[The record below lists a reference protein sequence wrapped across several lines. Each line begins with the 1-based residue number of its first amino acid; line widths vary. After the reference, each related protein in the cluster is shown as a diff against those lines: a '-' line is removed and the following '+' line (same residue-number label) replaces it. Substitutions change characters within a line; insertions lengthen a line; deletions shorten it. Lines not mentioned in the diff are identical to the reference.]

1 MNRKVKYS
9 LLFLISAMLFSSC
22 EDFIEPNIENETIQ
36 LLAPKN
42 NLPTVQLTHT
52 FWWDFLDGTEVYN
65 MQIVE
70 GTFASAIQLIL
81 DTTLNS
87 NKFDATLPP
96 GSFQWRVRGENN
108 GGQTNYTIFNLV
120 IDSALD
126 ISSLGV
132 VLNGP
137 STNLITN
144 STSVDLSW
152 SSLLNADDYLVEIH
166 EDTWSGAVAF
176 GPQIEVT
183 TSLTVSLGEGDFV
196 WGVQAR
202 NSTSATSTAF
212 TTRTFTIDTTAPSS
226 PLLVTPSNNSTV
238 NNGYNTYTWTQ
249 GVNTGTAQTDHIYFY
264 SDALGTIP
272 FKDSS
277 TAGLSYQDSLA
288 PGTYY
293 WAVRST
299 DAATNIGEF
308 STLNAVIIP

>member
-1 MNRKVKYS
+1 MNRKVKYN
-9 LLFLISAMLFSSC
+9 LLFLITTMLFCSC
-22 EDFIEPNIENETIQ
+22 EDFIEPDIEHEVIH
-36 LLAPKN
+36 LLAPTN
-42 NLPTVQLTHT
+42 NLITIQLTHT

-81 DTTLNS
+81 DTTINT

-108 GGQTNYTIFNLV
+108 GGETNYTTFNLE

-132 VLNGP
+132 VLNTP
-137 STNLITN
+137 SIDFITN
-144 STSVDLSW
+144 STSVEFSW
-152 SSLLNADDYLVEIH
+152 SALLNADDYLIEVH
-166 EDTWSGAVAF
+166 KNTWSGAVAF
-176 GPQIEVT
+176 GPEIESITNLT
-183 TSLTVSLGEGDFV
+183 TTLGEGVFV

-212 TTRTFTIDTTAPSS
+212 TTRTFTVDTTTPSP

-238 NNGYNTYTWTQ
+238 NNGSNTYTWTQ
-249 GVNTGTAQTDHIYFY
+249 GANTGTALTDHIYFY
-264 SDALGTIP
+264 TDVLGATPIKDA
-272 FKDSS
+272 S
-277 TAGLSYQDSLA
+277 AVGLSYRDSLA

-299 DAATNIGEF
+299 DAALNIGEF
-308 STLNAVIIP
+308 SDLYKVVIP